1 MHLLRPASLLLACAL
16 LAACGRED
24 AATANGANG
33 TTDEALPAPAGTAS
47 SVTGMPDQPGP
58 GPVGAHE
65 VEPAPVPTDADGNP
79 LLPADAAV
87 DGVPSDGLAVD
98 GVPGESTTEPG
109 PTEAVGLI
117 RDYYAAINRGDFSR
131 AYALW
136 SDGGRAS
143 GQSPQDFAGGFI
155 DTVGVSVQIGTPGA
169 VEGAAGSRY
178 VQVPVTLVARQ
189 RDGSERAF
197 AGSFTLRRA
206 VVDGASDE
214 QRAWRIASADLREG
228 D

>member
-1 MHLLRPASLLLACAL
+1 MPLLRPVYLLLACAL
-16 LAACGRED
+16 LSACGGDD
-24 AATANGANG
+24 AANAKGANGAA
-33 TTDEALPAPAGTAS
+33 DEALPAPAGTS
-47 SVTGMPDQPGP
+47 GSVTGMPDQPGP
-58 GPVGAHE
+58 GPVGAQG
-65 VEPAPVPTDADGNP
+65 VEPAPVSVDADGNP
-79 LLPADAAV
+79 LLPADAPV
-87 DGVPSDGLAVD
+87 DGVPADGLAVD
-98 GVPGESTTEPG
+98 GVPAETATEPG
-109 PTEAVGLI
+109 PTEAVGLV
-117 RDYYAAINRGDFSR
+117 RDYYAAINRGDFAR

-143 GQSPQDFAGGFI
+143 GQSPQDFAAGFT

-206 VVDGASDE
+206 VIDGATDE
-214 QRAWRIASADLREG
+214 QRAWRIASANLREG
-228 D
+228 G